1 MSPTVEQAVAAFNP
15 PLPLLVGF
23 SAGADSTALLLA
35 CAKKWPGLVKAVH
48 IHHGLQEAADDFVIQ
63 AQQFCEQQ
71 KIPLHIVYLNAK
83 HGSGQSPEE
92 VARRKRYA
100 AIDQAVQELEV
111 ASVALAQHLDDQ
123 IETFVLALSRGAGL
137 PGLSAMPMQWSRP
150 GASLGQNPDS
160 GSDPSLASA
169 TVFKA
174 NHGRAKSLP
183 KHYSLEPI
191 QVPFYRPLLKT
202 SKQAILQYL
211 KQQNTLFIE
220 DPTNTDIQ
228 FTRNKIRHCVTPALE
243 QAFPQYRDTFQR
255 SIEHI
260 VQAQRL
266 IDELA
271 QQDLFKV
278 GLPPVIQELQQLSPD
293 RLANVLRYWL
303 KNQFRVSPSAVQL
316 QELMRQIAR
325 CTTRGHQINI
335 KIANGN
341 LERQG
346 QALHWYNR
354 EG

>member
-1 MSPTVEQAVAAFNP
+1 MSPTVEQAIATFNP

-35 CAKKWPGLVKAVH
+35 CANKWPGQVKAVH
-48 IHHGLQEAADDFVIQ
+48 IHHGLQQAADDFVVQ
-63 AQQFCEQQ
+63 AQQFCAQHH
-71 KIPLHIVYLNAK
+71 IPLHVVYLNAK

-92 VARRKRYA
+92 VARRKRYV
-100 AIDQAVQELEV
+100 AIDEAVQALEV
-111 ASVALAQHLDDQ
+111 ASVALAQHQDDQ

-137 PGLSAMPMQWSRP
+137 PGLSAMPMQWTR
-150 GASLGQNPDS
+150 
-160 GSDPSLASA
+160 PSLYLEPASQ
-169 TVFKA
+169 
-174 NHGRAKSLP
+174 N
-183 KHYSLEPI
+183 PI

-211 KQQNTLFIE
+211 EQHNASFIE
-220 DPTNTDIQ
+220 DPSNTDIQ
-228 FTRNKIRHCVTPALE
+228 FTRNKIRHCVSPALE
-243 QAFPQYRDTFQR
+243 RAFPQYRDTFQR

-266 IDELA
+266 IDELGH
-271 QQDLFKV
+271 QDLLKV
-278 GLPPVIQELQQLSPD
+278 GLPPKIKELQQLSSD
-293 RLANVLRYWL
+293 RQANVLRYWL

-346 QALHWYNR
+346 EALHWYNR

>member
-1 MSPTVEQAVAAFNP
+1 MSPTVEQAIAAFNP

-35 CAKKWPGLVKAVH
+35 CANKWPGLVKAVH
-48 IHHGLQEAADDFVIQ
+48 IHHGLQEAADDFVVQ
-63 AQQFCEQQ
+63 ARQFCEQHH
-71 KIPLHIVYLNAK
+71 IVLHIVYLNAK

-100 AIDQAVQELEV
+100 AIDKAVQELEV
-111 ASVALAQHLDDQ
+111 ASVALAQHQDDQ

-137 PGLSAMPMQWSRP
+137 PGLSAMPMQWTRP
-150 GASLGQNPDS
+150 GLNLDPTSQNS
-160 GSDPSLASA
+160 
-169 TVFKA
+169 
-174 NHGRAKSLP
+174 
-183 KHYSLEPI
+183 I

-211 KQQNTLFIE
+211 EQHNTHFIE
-220 DPTNTDIQ
+220 DPSNTDIQ
-228 FTRNKIRHCVTPALE
+228 FTRNKIRHCVTPALA

-260 VQAQRL
+260 VQAQSL
-266 IDELA
+266 IEELA
-271 QQDLFKV
+271 QQDLMQV
-278 GLPPVIQELQQLSPD
+278 GQPPKIQELQQLSHN
-293 RLANVLRYWL
+293 RMANVLRYWL
-303 KNQFRVSPSAVQL
+303 KIQFRVSPSAAQL

>member
-1 MSPTVEQAVAAFNP
+1 MSPTVEQAIATFNP

-35 CAKKWPGLVKAVH
+35 CANKWPGQVKAVH
-48 IHHGLQEAADDFVIQ
+48 IHHGLQEAADDFVVQ
-63 AQQFCEQQ
+63 AQQFCEQHH
-71 KIPLHIVYLNAK
+71 IPLHVVYLNAK

-100 AIDQAVQELEV
+100 AIDEAVQALEV
-111 ASVALAQHLDDQ
+111 ASVALAQHQDDQ

-137 PGLSAMPMQWSRP
+137 PGLSAMPMQWTRP
-150 GASLGQNPDS
+150 SFKNSSPQDSQQALNPDLTS
-160 GSDPSLASA
+160 Q
-169 TVFKA
+169 
-174 NHGRAKSLP
+174 N
-183 KHYSLEPI
+183 PI

-211 KQQNTLFIE
+211 EQHNASFIE
-220 DPTNTDIQ
+220 DPSNTDTQ
-228 FTRNKIRHCVTPALE
+228 FTRNKIRHCVSPALE
-243 QAFPQYRDTFQR
+243 RAFPQYRDTFQR

-266 IDELA
+266 IDELG
-271 QQDLFKV
+271 QQDLLKV
-278 GLPPVIQELQQLSPD
+278 GLPPKIKELQQLSSD
-293 RLANVLRYWL
+293 RQANVLRYWL

-346 QALHWYNR
+346 EALHWYNR

>member
-1 MSPTVEQAVAAFNP
+1 MSPTVEQAIATCNP

-35 CAKKWPGLVKAVH
+35 CASKWPGQVKAVH
-48 IHHGLQEAADDFVIQ
+48 IHHGLQEAADDFVVQ
-63 AQQFCEQQ
+63 AQQFCEQHH
-71 KIPLHIVYLNAK
+71 IPLHVVYLNAK
-83 HGSGQSPEE
+83 HSSGQSPEE
-92 VARRKRYA
+92 VARRKRYY
-100 AIDQAVQELEV
+100 AIDEAVQELEV
-111 ASVALAQHLDDQ
+111 ASVALAQHQDDQ

-137 PGLSAMPMQWSRP
+137 PGLSAMPMQWTR
-150 GASLGQNPDS
+150 
-160 GSDPSLASA
+160 PSLNTGLVQDSQQA
-169 TVFKA
+169 
-174 NHGRAKSLP
+174 H
-183 KHYSLEPI
+183 SLEPLSQNSI

-211 KQQNTLFIE
+211 EQHNTRFIE
-220 DPTNTDIQ
+220 DPSNTDIQ
-228 FTRNKIRHCVTPALE
+228 FTRNKIRHCVTPALA

-260 VQAQRL
+260 VQAQSL
-266 IDELA
+266 IEELA
-271 QQDLFKV
+271 QQDLMQV
-278 GLPPVIQELQQLSPD
+278 GQPPKIQELQQLSHN
-293 RLANVLRYWL
+293 RMANVLRYWL
-303 KNQFRVSPSAVQL
+303 KIQFRVSPSAAQL